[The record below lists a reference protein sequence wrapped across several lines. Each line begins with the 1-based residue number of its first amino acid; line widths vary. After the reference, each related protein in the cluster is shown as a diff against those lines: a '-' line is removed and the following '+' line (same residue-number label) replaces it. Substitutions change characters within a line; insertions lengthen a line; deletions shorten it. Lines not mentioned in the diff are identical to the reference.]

1 MKPLFVFIDDAVF
14 ELDNFR
20 QNASPALGRAEFIYA
35 QTFDQARER
44 LAGRPPACFL
54 LDLYGTDPAVT
65 RPEIPDRAEL
75 TARLAGVG
83 GPADIYQGL
92 DREADPGN
100 AFLRR
105 LYAKVE
111 AWQSAFLAAA
121 GSLGQGRGYGLH
133 NLERA
138 RAEYPWAA
146 AAAYSRKAL
155 YADAAALSLAG
166 VDLVLQKPQG
176 ADESAVAQAT
186 RRAAPE
192 MARALYRAVDQSL
205 ARALLPFVLPAGAG
219 QAGDQAGDLSRD
231 LAPLLARALASL
243 AAPEPET
250 AADLGRRLD
259 QALDQAPEFPGAP
272 PCRALADWLKSA
284 FA

>member
-1 MKPLFVFIDDAVF
+1 MKPLFVFIDDAVY

-20 QNASPALGRAEFIYA
+20 DNAAPSFGRAEFLYA
-35 QTFDQARER
+35 QTFDQAQEM
-44 LAGRPPACFL
+44 LAGRLPVCFL
-54 LDLYGTDPAVT
+54 LDLYGTDPTV
-65 RPEIPDRAEL
+65 RQPEIPPQPEL
-75 TARLAGVG
+75 EARLAGVG
-83 GPADIYQGL
+83 GPADIYHGL
-92 DREADPGN
+92 DKESDPAN

-111 AWQSAFLAAA
+111 AWQSAFLDAA
-121 GSLGQGRGYGLH
+121 GSLGQGRGYGLY

-176 ADESAVAQAT
+176 ADEAAVAEAT
-186 RRAAPE
+186 RQAAPE

-205 ARALLPFVLPAGAG
+205 IRAALSWVLPAGTE
-219 QAGDQAGDLSRD
+219 QAGD
-231 LAPLLARALASL
+231 LAPLLARAVERLMTPG
-243 AAPEPET
+243 PEP
-250 AADLGRRLD
+250 AAELGRHLH
-259 QALDQAPEFPGAP
+259 QALAQAPGFAGVN
-272 PCRALADWLKSA
+272 PCRALAGWLMTASA
-284 FA
+284 